1 MEEKNQFWQIC
12 QIVILSVWR
21 LYYDWNVEKIQ
32 NIHHFITV
40 IRSGM
45 YLTVIINFFS
55 VQRTSCVAFIIS
67 AAGILRMFCLWEE
80 KQKVLNNQHY
90 CQVKLS
96 CILCVFSCPHF
107 VVAAT
112 TFPSTLLILANNF
125 YIFVKIFEQEE
136 EEDGCEIF
144 FFLSSNLGPVISVSR
159 TWHFRVSRQKLF

>member
-55 VQRTSCVAFIIS
+55 AQRTSCVAFIIS

-112 TFPSTLLILANNF
+112 TFPLNSAHPSKQFLYFCENIWAGGGGGWVWN
-125 YIFVKIFEQEE
+125 IFLF
-136 EEDGCEIF
+136 
-144 FFLSSNLGPVISVSR
+144 VIKPG
-159 TWHFRVSRQKLF
+159 THD